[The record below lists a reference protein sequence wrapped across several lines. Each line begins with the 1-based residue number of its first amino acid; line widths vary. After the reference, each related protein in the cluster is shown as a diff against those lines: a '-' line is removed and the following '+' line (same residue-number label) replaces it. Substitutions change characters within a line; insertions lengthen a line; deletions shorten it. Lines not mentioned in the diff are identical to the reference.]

1 MRLLHVSASLDPRQ
15 GGVSEAV
22 RQMCASLGALG
33 HPCEA
38 ASCDGSEWEPS
49 ADWPAATPV
58 HRLGPPQG
66 SFRRAPRLG
75 SWLEENAR
83 RFDAVIVHGLWQYP
97 GLTVRRSV
105 HPRVP
110 YFVFPHGMLDPWFK
124 RTYPLKHLKKWL
136 YWPWAEYRVLGT
148 ACAVLFT
155 CEEERRLARESFWL
169 YSARE
174 RVAPLGLADPGDD
187 PATTERQRAAF
198 LARFPAL
205 RDRRIVL
212 FLGRLHV
219 KKGCDLLLDAFAAVA
234 TNPALHLVMA
244 GPDATGWRL
253 TLREQAERLGIA
265 DRVLFP
271 GMLVGDEKWGALRA
285 AEVFALPSHQE
296 NFGLAVVEALACG
309 TPALLS
315 QAVNIWREIVDDG
328 AALAAAD
335 DGPGTLA
342 TLRDWLALPEP
353 DRAAMRVR
361 ARECFLR
368 RFEAAAAARHLA
380 VELTAALT
388 T

>member
-22 RQMCASLGALG
+22 RQMCASLGSLG
-33 HPCEA
+33 HANEA
-38 ASCDGSEWEPS
+38 VSCDGPEWETGTG
-49 ADWPAATPV
+49 WPAGTSV

-66 SFRRAPRLG
+66 SFRRAPGLG
-75 SWLEENAR
+75 PWLRENAP
-83 RFDAVIVHGLWQYP
+83 RFDAVVVHGLWQHP
-97 GLTVRRSV
+97 GLAVRQNV
-105 HPRVP
+105 HPRAP

-136 YWPWAEYRVLGT
+136 YWPWAEYRVLRN
-148 ACAVLFT
+148 ARAVFFT
-155 CEEERRLARESFWL
+155 CDEERRLARESFWL

-187 PATTERQRAAF
+187 PALAERQRGAF
-198 LARFPAL
+198 FAHFPAL
-205 RDRRIVL
+205 RGRRIVL

-219 KKGCDLLLDAFAAVA
+219 KKGCDLLLDAFAAAA
-234 TNPALHLVMA
+234 TDPALHLVMA
-244 GPDATGWRL
+244 GPDATGWQAA
-253 TLREQAERLGIA
+253 LRAQAERLGIV
-265 DRVLFP
+265 DRVTFP
-271 GMLVGDEKWGALRA
+271 GMLAGDEKWGALRV

-315 QAVNIWREIVDDG
+315 RAVNIWREITDDG

-342 TLRDWLALPEP
+342 TLREWLTLPEAVRTVM
-353 DRAAMRVR
+353 RAR

-380 VELTAALT
+380 AELTGALAS
-388 T
+388 